1 MDTTVFSTPDCAR
14 PRPERSLAPWAS
26 WWRWLAAAWLLLAA
40 VAPLR
45 AAELLSLRTERL
57 DDGIYLSANVGFE
70 LPPVVEDALVK
81 GLSLIF
87 VAEAEIYRERWYWTD
102 KKVAS
107 ASRSLRLVYQPLT
120 RRWRV
125 SLAGEGSGRVAL
137 AQNHDTLAE
146 ALASVQRISRWEIAE
161 LANVDA
167 SNHSLTFRFR
177 LDLSQLPRPFQM
189 GIAGQREWQI
199 GIERS
204 QRLQLEGRATEPAA
218 AEK

>member
-1 MDTTVFSTPDCAR
+1 M
-14 PRPERSLAPWAS
+14 
-26 WWRWLAAAWLLLAA
+26 
-40 VAPLR
+40 
-45 AAELLSLRTERL
+45 
-57 DDGIYLSANVGFE
+57 
-70 LPPVVEDALVK
+70 
-81 GLSLIF
+81 
-87 VAEAEIYRERWYWTD
+87 
-102 KKVAS
+102 
-107 ASRSLRLVYQPLT
+107 
-120 RRWRV
+120 